1 MKRRGEDVLASVG
14 VRIAVSEVGAR
25 SILKY
30 VKCKELT
37 PRAHAHAP
45 HAHHAD
51 SRRGN
56 QQRSWRIH
64 KSHRISPA
72 IEGGRDNTGIET
84 SWR

>member
-37 PRAHAHAP
+37 PRATRPPRAP
-45 HAHHAD
+45 RARAP
-51 SRRGN
+51 RAPRGLSP
-56 QQRSWRIH
+56 R
-64 KSHRISPA
+64 KSTA
-72 IEGGRDNTGIET
+72 IVAYPQIASNLPSD
-84 SWR
+84 